1 MLCPKCLG
9 KTRVID
15 TRNNIKENE
24 IYRRRICD
32 NKKCGYKFHT
42 VEFTVEENDNFKE
55 SLKEAMKGK

>member
-24 IYRRRICD
+24 TYRQHLCT
-32 NKKCGYKFHT
+32 NTNCNYKFYT
-42 VEFTVEENDNFKE
+42 VEFEVIKNKSFKE
-55 SLKEAMKGK
+55 KYSSITR

>member
-32 NKKCGYKFHT
+32 NKKCGYKFYT

-55 SLKEAMKGK
+55 NLKEAVKGK